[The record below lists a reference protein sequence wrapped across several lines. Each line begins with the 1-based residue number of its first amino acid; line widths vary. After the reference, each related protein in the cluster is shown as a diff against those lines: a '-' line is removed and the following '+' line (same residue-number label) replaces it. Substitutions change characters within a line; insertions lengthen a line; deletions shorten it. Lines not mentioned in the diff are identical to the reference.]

1 MPKKTKISGQERA
14 EIISHTILSSQSKTT
29 KCDPMGD
36 GNLRYIQ
43 KPDPIVYHLMVTH
56 DVDRKTAERIANFL

>member
-1 MPKKTKISGQERA
+1 MPKKIKISGQERI
-14 EIISHTILSSQSKTT
+14 EIIANTILSSQSKTT

-43 KPDPIVYHLMVTH
+43 EPDPLVYHLMVTH
-56 DVDRKTAERIANFL
+56 DVDRKTAERIANCL

>member
-1 MPKKTKISGQERA
+1 MPKKTKISGQERV
-14 EIISHTILSSQSKTT
+14 EIIANTILSSQSKTT

-36 GNLRYIQ
+36 DNLRYIR
-43 KPDPIVYHLMVTH
+43 KPDPLVYHLMVTH